1 MIGQALSH
9 YQILEKLGEGGMGVV
24 YKARDSHLDRLV
36 AIKVLPAERVAH
48 ADSKRR
54 FVQEAKAASALNHP
68 NIVTIYDIDQ
78 ASGVYFIAMEFVAGT
93 PLDRLIP
100 RQGLELNTM
109 LKYGIQVADALAAA
123 HAAGIVHRDLKPA
136 NLMVTDR
143 GLVKVLDFGLAKL
156 AEGPAIGESDDTETL
171 VAALAKTE
179 EGVILGTVS
188 YMSPEQAEGKP
199 VDARSDIFS
208 LGSVLYEMVTGR
220 KAFQGESKVS
230 TLTAILR
237 DEPKSAREIV
247 TGLPKDVE
255 RIVSRCLRKEMS
267 RRFQSMDDVRV
278 ELQDLKEDS
287 DSSRLLAAPSSA
299 ALNQAARAV
308 VKEAPSIAVL
318 PFASMSSDAENEYF
332 SDGISEEIINALGQ
346 VEGLHVAARTSSFS
360 FKGKSVEVAEIARRL
375 DVRHVLEG
383 SVRRAG
389 ARVRVMAQL
398 VDASNGFHLWSERY
412 DRQIADIFDVQ
423 DEIAR
428 AIVERLKVAFDAGAT
443 SRLVKVATNNM
454 EAYQE
459 YLRGRAMLY
468 RRGPWIARALESF
481 QKAVALDPA
490 YAQAWAGVADAYTA
504 LSYYGYRRPDEAMP
518 AAVEAAT
525 RATVAD
531 PESAEA
537 HNALAIAALLWERDF
552 GKAEREFHEALALN
566 PGYIQARC
574 WYGLFF
580 LQWGVGRY
588 EDGLAEAWHAFEAD
602 PLSAYVTTVLSLA
615 LAAVQ
620 RFDEAVLQALNAVQH
635 DPQSFLA
642 RWELGFAYHWN
653 AQHEEAVA
661 VLEPLWANSG
671 HNWVAMGLVPAYVR
685 AGREDQA
692 RSVYQSLLARQ
703 AGEYVQPFVLAV
715 SATALGDHDAAIGF
729 CEAAIEGRD
738 MLFALMN
745 RWWPDFERVRTDRR
759 YGDLLL
765 RFNSRGRT
773 PP

>member
-1 MIGQALSH
+1 
-9 YQILEKLGEGGMGVV
+9 
-24 YKARDSHLDRLV
+24 
-36 AIKVLPAERVAH
+36 
-48 ADSKRR
+48 
-54 FVQEAKAASALNHP
+54 
-68 NIVTIYDIDQ
+68 
-78 ASGVYFIAMEFVAGT
+78 
-93 PLDRLIP
+93 
-100 RQGLELNTM
+100 
-109 LKYGIQVADALAAA
+109 
-123 HAAGIVHRDLKPA
+123 
-136 NLMVTDR
+136 
-143 GLVKVLDFGLAKL
+143 
-156 AEGPAIGESDDTETL
+156 
-171 VAALAKTE
+171 
-179 EGVILGTVS
+179 
-188 YMSPEQAEGKP
+188 
-199 VDARSDIFS
+199 
-208 LGSVLYEMVTGR
+208 
-220 KAFQGESKVS
+220 
-230 TLTAILR
+230 
-237 DEPKSAREIV
+237 
-247 TGLPKDVE
+247 
-255 RIVSRCLRKEMS
+255 
-267 RRFQSMDDVRV
+267 
-278 ELQDLKEDS
+278 
-287 DSSRLLAAPSSA
+287 
-299 ALNQAARAV
+299 
-308 VKEAPSIAVL
+308 
-318 PFASMSSDAENEYF
+318 
-332 SDGISEEIINALGQ
+332 
-346 VEGLHVAARTSSFS
+346 
-360 FKGKSVEVAEIARRL
+360 
-375 DVRHVLEG
+375 
-383 SVRRAG
+383 
-389 ARVRVMAQL
+389 MAQL

-588 EDGLAEAWHAFEAD
+588 EDGLAEAWHAFQAD

-642 RWELGFAYHWN
+642 R
-653 AQHEEAVA
+653 
-661 VLEPLWANSG
+661 
-671 HNWVAMGLVPAYVR
+671 
-685 AGREDQA
+685 
-692 RSVYQSLLARQ
+692 
-703 AGEYVQPFVLAV
+703 
-715 SATALGDHDAAIGF
+715 
-729 CEAAIEGRD
+729 
-738 MLFALMN
+738 
-745 RWWPDFERVRTDRR
+745 
-759 YGDLLL
+759 
-765 RFNSRGRT
+765 
-773 PP
+773 